1 MDGREDPSGSLMQPG
16 DVDAALR
23 EANKLL
29 TQSYQLLRRVPWSD
43 NVAAQHDP
51 RRRLVALVVEARGLL
66 DKMLYSESEP

>member
-1 MDGREDPSGSLMQPG
+1 MPPG

-29 TQSYQLLRRVPWSD
+29 TQAYQLLRRVPWSD

-51 RRRLVALVVEARGLL
+51 SAFGTRGVRRLVALVVEARGLL
-66 DKMLYSESEP
+66 DKMLYSEDEP